1 MKAALQPPTKPFVR
15 AGFVEIPRG
24 PKSSVARAH
33 RGAHANT
40 SGSSL
45 KTTRRVPES
54 EPQRMQQSQIKKAL
68 DAWKKGYFEQAECI
82 FEEHLMENTGDIKG
96 WIMYAQLQKKP
107 RLHGEEIAIRRLR
120 PGKVASSDILVSP
133 ESVYRSRTVLHR
145 GLEYNKASSPE
156 NRAQLI
162 QALGLLEFTNGYE
175 MFGSSLIEVAVSECA
190 SLRPVLN
197 WRRVREVRSKHIA
210 ANCAQVQK
218 MRHTVMMR
226 FSSQY
231 GSR

>member
-1 MKAALQPPTKPFVR
+1 
-15 AGFVEIPRG
+15 
-24 PKSSVARAH
+24 
-33 RGAHANT
+33 
-40 SGSSL
+40 
-45 KTTRRVPES
+45 
-54 EPQRMQQSQIKKAL
+54 
-68 DAWKKGYFEQAECI
+68 
-82 FEEHLMENTGDIKG
+82 MENTGDIKG

-120 PGKVASSDILVSP
+120 PGKVASSDFLVSP

-226 FSSQY
+226 FSSQH